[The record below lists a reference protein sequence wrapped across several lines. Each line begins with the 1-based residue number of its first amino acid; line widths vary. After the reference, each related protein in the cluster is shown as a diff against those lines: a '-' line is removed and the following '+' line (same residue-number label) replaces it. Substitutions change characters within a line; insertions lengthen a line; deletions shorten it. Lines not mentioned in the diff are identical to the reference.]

1 MSLTPTQARYAI
13 VATLVVLW
21 EALPRLGVIPTLF
34 LPSLSETVAVGIAE
48 AGTYGRHLLTTL
60 GEVGVSMV
68 FSCGGGIVLGA
79 LLGSVPQAGRLVL
92 PIVSSLYAVPLV
104 VLYPVFTAWFGIGSE
119 SKIAF
124 ASIYGFFPTLLGT
137 AAGIATIDPQFLLAA
152 RSMGATLPQRILK
165 VVVPAAIPTVLSSFR
180 IGGALTIVGV
190 VVSEMLTSSAG
201 IGYLITSYRTV
212 LDSPRVFA
220 AVLLVLFLAIAFDGL
235 VQWIEHRTAG
245 WRSAGRAA
253 PGASRRAVATSLVSA
268 NVR

>member
-1 MSLTPTQARYAI
+1 MRLSPTQARYAI
-13 VATLVVLW
+13 IATLVMLW
-21 EALPRLGVIPTLF
+21 ELLPRFGLIPTLF
-34 LPSLSETVAVGIAE
+34 LPSLSQTVAVGIAD
-48 AGTYGRHLLTTL
+48 AGTYGWHLLTTL
-60 GEVGVSMV
+60 GEVGVSMI
-68 FSCGGGIVLGA
+68 FACGGGILLGAVLGTV
-79 LLGSVPQAGRLVL
+79 SKAGRLVL
-92 PIVSSLYAVPLV
+92 PVVSSLYAVPLV

-119 SKIAF
+119 SKVAF

-137 AAGIATIDPQFLLAA
+137 AAGITTIDPQFLLAA

-220 AVLLVLFLAIAFDGL
+220 AVLLVLFLAIAFDAL
-235 VQWIEHRTAG
+235 VQRIEHRTAG
-245 WRSAGRAA
+245 WRKAGRAA
-253 PGASRRAVATSLVSA
+253 SGASRRTVAGSLVSA
-268 NVR
+268 HAR